1 MRFNFVIMGLG
12 TKNDKLTSNTIK
24 TSGFVRW
31 PWLKDLLMTFIA
43 TTFSIVLTFGTAA
56 LIDKRQKEK
65 SKRQMVMYVLYDMN
79 RSIELVGHVDSMLRK
94 AFELQIEVARDTSTF
109 EQMKFFFNHCMPQEH
124 FDKTTAQIFSSNF
137 ETLNT
142 LDNVRFVEMIST
154 FYHDRDA
161 YETMVID
168 SCRNDFLQKSHC
180 WDLQTA
186 LEFPYSTYI
195 FMSGIVGESLKEDFQ
210 QCKELMGVSDEE
222 FAAFELQK
230 QRQSV
235 SNASADN
242 KKDKYLKELFENDAC
257 LESAIEEGKNGKS
270 QSE

>member
-1 MRFNFVIMGLG
+1 MHFG
-12 TKNDKLTSNTIK
+12 TKNNKLATTSNK
-24 TSGFVRW
+24 TSRILRG
-31 PWLKDLLMTFIA
+31 PWWKDLLMTFIA

-56 LIDKRQKEK
+56 LIDKRQKAK
-65 SKRQMVMYVLYDMN
+65 DKRQMVMYVLYDMN
-79 RSIELVGHVDSMLRK
+79 RSIELVEHVDSMLREGL
-94 AFELQIEVARDTSTF
+94 ELQIEVARDTSLF
-109 EQMKFFFNHCMPQEH
+109 EQKRFFFNHCMPQEH
-124 FDKTTAQIFSSNF
+124 FDNTTAQIFSSNF

-154 FYHDRDA
+154 FYHDRDS
-161 YETMVID
+161 YESMVID
-168 SCRNDFLQKSHC
+168 SCKNEFLQKSHC

-195 FMSGIVGESLKEDFQ
+195 FMSGIVGESLKKDFQ
-210 QCKELMGVSDEE
+210 QCKELMDVSDEE

-235 SNASADN
+235 SNASTDN
-242 KKDKYLKELFENDAC
+242 KNDKLLNELFENDAR
-257 LESAIEEGKNGKS
+257 LESAIEEGKSVGK